1 MANKNNPAHDF
12 APAWLK
18 IPTYDIYR
26 PSGADSERGG
36 HTSRR
41 DEHSHGFA
49 RHTKENEPVTTHHQH
64 FSDLRRERDDF
75 DDSHLAKN
83 AHNFSND
90 SSFIGSSANSQQ
102 LPSRRPHSR
111 HDFRNIPASYSK
123 VESAS
128 SRCVNNSGGGYFVT
142 KTKAKLHDAS
152 ANSNNSTTDSRGIGV
167 TSNNFNQEF
176 PSLQGDI
183 SEEPTTPPPALNG
196 GVWEKPRNMKI
207 HSGIIGKKI
216 QLTKKPIRVDVSS
229 ENNRKSPSGPSQSG
243 VAVSSSIV
251 AAPGLPNSHSVVVSP
266 IAKGGSSVYRP
277 LLAPAK
283 SALSKK
289 SSKEGLKASSKKSST
304 TPPPSAH
311 SMEILVKHPKA
322 PGNKSEFLKA
332 LRNEN
337 KGVEEEEDGKEE
349 SNEKSSAAEKDESAV
364 ENELGQPHMNGIDI
378 TKLSIS
384 DTEEKSVLSSSLEA
398 EERLL
403 REMGWKEECSDDDNY
418 APITEDE
425 VREFRDLTEKKYP
438 LKNGL
443 RRSLQVNFSPRRLAP
458 FTNPVPPAADSW
470 SSSSDSDSDY

>member
-1 MANKNNPAHDF
+1 MANKSNPAHDF

-64 FSDLRRERDDF
+64 FSDLRRDDF

-128 SRCVNNSGGGYFVT
+128 SRCVNNSSGGYFVS

-152 ANSNNSTTDSRGIGV
+152 ANSNNSNTDSRGIGV

-207 HSGIIGKKI
+207 RSGIIGKKI

-251 AAPGLPNSHSVVVSP
+251 AAPGLSNSHTVIVTP
-266 IAKGGSSVYRP
+266 IAKGGSSVYRS
-277 LLAPAK
+277 LVPAK
-283 SALSKK
+283 STLSKK
-289 SSKEGLKASSKKSST
+289 SNKEGLKASSKKSST

-349 SNEKSSAAEKDESAV
+349 SIEKSSIAGKDEPSV
-364 ENELGQPHMNGIDI
+364 ENELGQPHHMNGIDI
-378 TKLSIS
+378 TKLTVS
-384 DTEEKSVLSSSLEA
+384 DSEEKSVLSSSLEA

-425 VREFRDLTEKKYP
+425 MREFRDLTEKYP

-443 RRSLQVNFSPRRLAP
+443 RRNLQVNFSPRRLAP
-458 FTNPVPPAADSW
+458 FTNPVPVPPAADSC